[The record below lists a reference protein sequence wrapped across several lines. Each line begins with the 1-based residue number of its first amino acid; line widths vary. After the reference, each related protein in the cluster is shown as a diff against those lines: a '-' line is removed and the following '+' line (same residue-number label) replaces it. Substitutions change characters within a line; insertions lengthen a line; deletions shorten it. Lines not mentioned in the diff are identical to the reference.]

1 MGQSVTPLT
10 LQSIQNTHS
19 QSITLYNPGELLMF
33 ISLSKK
39 WPCELNLLHQK
50 GDFIVFPMGRCF
62 SCGIISTEWKKWR
75 PRRFHTAFIPKIHLK
90 IPYSFAMHVEIVL
103 QSQDQNTH
111 RYWDMKCPTGSNIYS
126 IALMLVIVTR
136 CWSNRHSVNR
146 ATEIYS
152 LIRTLWIVRHFLTL
166 TLDTISSSS
175 SYLQFIEYFK
185 KIMMIG
191 K

>member
-19 QSITLYNPGELLMF
+19 QSITLYYPGELLMF

-75 PRRFHTAFIPKIHLK
+75 PRRFHTASRWSLTCLSKRAFIPKIHRK
-90 IPYSFAMHVEIVL
+90 IPYSFAMHVEILL
-103 QSQDQNTH
+103 QSQDPNTH

-136 CWSNRHSVNR
+136 C
-146 ATEIYS
+146 
-152 LIRTLWIVRHFLTL
+152 
-166 TLDTISSSS
+166 
-175 SYLQFIEYFK
+175 
-185 KIMMIG
+185 
-191 K
+191 